1 MPSLKKERIIGKNNK
16 ERAYKDATH
25 TAGRSIHRQHRIQ
38 TIESLVASNSTPLH
52 SISQHLLL
60 LLLVSPLQKSSGQF
74 NNYND
79 NKY

>member
-52 SISQHLLL
+52 SICQHLL
-60 LLLVSPLQKSSGQF
+60 LLLVSPLKKSSVQF